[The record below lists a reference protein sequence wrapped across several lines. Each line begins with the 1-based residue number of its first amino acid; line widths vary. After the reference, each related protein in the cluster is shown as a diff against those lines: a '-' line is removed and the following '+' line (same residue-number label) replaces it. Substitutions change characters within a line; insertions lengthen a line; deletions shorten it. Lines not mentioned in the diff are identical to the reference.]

1 MSTTAPPPG
10 GAAAATP
17 GWSVERWRGSAGDL
31 HAAPVPD
38 ASGRAAWVLDAEAP
52 ALVLGSTQGPD
63 LVDVSAA
70 ERAGVAVVRRRSG
83 GGVVFVDPAT
93 TAWVDLI
100 VPAGDPL
107 WHDDVGRAA
116 LWVGEAWRA
125 ALTDLGVGP
134 LVVHDGPLACGPL
147 GRLVCFGTVGAGEV
161 TTPQG
166 RKVVGV
172 SQRRTRAAARFQ
184 CAAYARWDPGSLVDL
199 LGLDGDAARSL
210 DDAAAGTGVAPA
222 TMVDALLARLPA

>member
-1 MSTTAPPPG
+1 MIAAAPPPTG
-10 GAAAATP
+10 SGAVTP
-17 GWSVERWRGSAGDL
+17 GWRVERRRGPAGDL

-38 ASGRAAWVLDAEAP
+38 EPGRAAWVLDAEAP

-63 LVDVSAA
+63 LVDVAGAA
-70 ERAGVAVVRRRSG
+70 RAGVAVVRRRSG
-83 GGVVFVDPAT
+83 GGVVLVDPDT

-100 VPAGDPL
+100 VPVGDPL

-125 ALTDLGVGP
+125 ALAELGVGP

-161 TTPQG
+161 TTPG
-166 RKVVGV
+166 GAKVVGV
-172 SQRRTRAAARFQ
+172 SQRRTRVAARFQ
-184 CAAYARWDPGSLVDL
+184 CAAYARWDPAPLVAL
-199 LGLDGDAARSL
+199 LGLDGDGARSL
-210 DDAAAGTGVAPA
+210 ATAAVGTGVAPA
-222 TMVDALLARLPA
+222 AMVDALLAHLPG